1 MRSYDIEYQAFRREW
16 LHRLR
21 NMDPDDLVCE
31 LGIDTDTLI
40 DALWFQ
46 IEQHIEKEYEYG
58 EDEDCDEEDL
68 GY

>member
-1 MRSYDIEYQAFRREW
+1 MRSYDTEYQAFRREW

-21 NMDPDDLVCE
+21 NMDPDDLVSE

-46 IEQHIEKEYEYG
+46 IEQHIAKEYDNGDE
-58 EDEDCDEEDL
+58 EDEDEDS
-68 GY
+68 Y